1 MSSKSK
7 MPINENTTSLYYIT
21 TILKIILALIP
32 PIIGLLWI
40 SKLKK
45 EYCLCSENW
54 MRDYRNFY
62 YIFIITYTFIM
73 LIYSFVYGQKLNIF
87 IMLFIILFNITS
99 YFIIIYYINMLKY
112 YNCNCSESIKSEI
125 LYIWYIIQVIF
136 TILALPII
144 FLTLY
149 NLYK

>member
-7 MPINENTTSLYYIT
+7 MPINENITPLYYIT

-45 EYCLCSENW
+45 ESCLCSENW
-54 MRDYRNFY
+54 MRDYINFY
-62 YIFIITYTFIM
+62 YIFIITYTFVM

-112 YNCNCSESIKSEI
+112 KNCNCSESIKREI

-144 FLTLY
+144 ILTLY

>member
-1 MSSKSK
+1 
-7 MPINENTTSLYYIT
+7 
-21 TILKIILALIP
+21 
-32 PIIGLLWI
+32 
-40 SKLKK
+40 
-45 EYCLCSENW
+45 
-54 MRDYRNFY
+54 
-62 YIFIITYTFIM
+62 M